1 MLNIKSYGK
10 EVRLRK
16 SDANCFETVSDP
28 WLEWMEQF
36 VSWLHCWNQYNNNN
50 NNNNCL
56 KSNIQCIEI
65 RVQWTVHLG
74 SSHMHVHAV
83 TRVHA
88 VTPKL
93 VICVMYL
100 TSIWRILL
108 MTDGL
113 NAVWSNDR
121 AAHTDT
127 NPKNHE
133 LAPPQSITATR
144 LDQLVYSPNY
154 YIQIFQTQNNCP
166 QWEANLR
173 PARSE
178 SWAFATTP
186 RELYILEGRESE
198 NRLIMFCMILD
209 VWVRNISS
217 THSYC
222 RNICYTH
229 QRAAST

>member
-1 MLNIKSYGK
+1 MLFRGLSLNWPFLVSGGVSQYAGWA
-10 EVRLRK
+10 K
-16 SDANCFETVSDP
+16 SDTSVMGENEG
-28 WLEWMEQF
+28 W
-36 VSWLHCWNQYNNNN
+36 WNTTN

-100 TSIWRILL
+100 ASIWRILL

-127 NPKNHE
+127 NPKNLE
-133 LAPPQSITATR
+133 LAPTLMWVKR
-144 LDQLVYSPNY
+144 
-154 YIQIFQTQNNCP
+154 IFQNN
-166 QWEANLR
+166 
-173 PARSE
+173 
-178 SWAFATTP
+178 
-186 RELYILEGRESE
+186 
-198 NRLIMFCMILD
+198 
-209 VWVRNISS
+209 NI
-217 THSYC
+217 
-222 RNICYTH
+222 
-229 QRAAST
+229 QE